1 MVVRATH
8 PVPPPSLGDSGEEG
22 GGKGEGE
29 GEGERK
35 GKGEG
40 DDVTEKYH

>member
-22 GGKGEGE
+22 GEGEGE
-29 GEGERK
+29 GEG
-35 GKGEG
+35 GGG
-40 DDVTEKYH
+40 G